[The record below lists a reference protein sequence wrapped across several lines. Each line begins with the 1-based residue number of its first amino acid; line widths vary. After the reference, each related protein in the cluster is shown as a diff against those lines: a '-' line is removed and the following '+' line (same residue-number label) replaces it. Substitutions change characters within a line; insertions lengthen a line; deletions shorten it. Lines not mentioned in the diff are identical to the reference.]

1 MGILATF
8 RLFKESFRLALL
20 SLRSN
25 KLRTFLTLLG
35 VIVGVTSVIAVIT
48 IISGLDA
55 TVASAFSSQGST
67 VFSIAKRPLVI
78 TSREDMI
85 KFNRR
90 KEVTNED
97 AEAIERLCRF
107 CSRTGTAINGMGMVK
122 YADNKSEGVAVRGL
136 STKMFHIENV
146 ALLAG
151 RIWTDQE
158 AASARN
164 VCVIGTDL
172 LENVFS
178 GRDAD
183 SVIGEAIRVDGVPY
197 EVLGVAAPF
206 GKVLG
211 FSRDNFVYIPFQSGQ
226 RMFGVRD
233 SITVH
238 IQVDDSADFE
248 TAQDEVRAVMR
259 NRRGKTSAEEE
270 DGFSLDTQ
278 DAFLAIYDSATSGI
292 YAATIAVAVVSLV
305 VGGIV
310 VMNIMLVSVTE
321 RTREIGLR
329 KAVGARR
336 RDILQQFLIE
346 AVTVTTVGGVIGII
360 AGYGLAFV
368 LAFAMGFPI
377 AIRIDSALMGVGV
390 SLVVGIASG
399 LYPAMRA
406 AQLDPIEAMRNE

>member
-48 IISGLDA
+48 IISGLDT

-67 VFSIAKRPLVI
+67 VFSVAKKPLVI

-90 KEVTNED
+90 KEVTKQD
-97 AEAIERLCRF
+97 ADAIERLCRS
-107 CSRTGTAINGMGMVK
+107 CSRTGTSINGMGMVK
-122 YADNKSEGVAVRGL
+122 YGDNKSEGVAVRGL
-136 STKMFHIENV
+136 STTMFPIESIV
-146 ALLAG
+146 LQSG
-151 RIWTDQE
+151 RAWTDQE
-158 AASARN
+158 ATSARN
-164 VCVIGTDL
+164 ICVIGTDL
-172 LENVFS
+172 LENVFN
-178 GRDAD
+178 GRSAE

-211 FSRDNFVYIPFQSGQ
+211 FSRDNFVYVPFQSGQ

-238 IQVDDSADFE
+238 IQVDNSADFE
-248 TAQDEVRAVMR
+248 TAQDEARGIMR
-259 NRRGKTSAEEE
+259 NRRGKTSTDDE
-270 DGFSLDTQ
+270 DGFSLESQ

-346 AVTVTTVGGVIGII
+346 AVTVTAVGGVIGII
-360 AGYGLAFV
+360 VGYGLAFV
-368 LAFAMGFPI
+368 LALAMGFPI

-390 SLVVGIASG
+390 SLMVGIASG